1 MMMKK
6 NVASLLLALVLC
18 LSLLPAAALAEGES
32 GAYQTGLYTAAS
44 EDGTPSGPCTEG
56 SRPTDGPWGYWDIPY
71 TSGSTTVLYYY
82 DAKTTAFTCG
92 MDGISISSAGD
103 HLWKIEISMQAD
115 RGDFT
120 AGFGFANGGGFPI
133 SFKDQY
139 TSPAPARG
147 LYYKELVEGPSDPL
161 HEVGD
166 YIPLGSIDC
175 APFVD
180 RMAFAL
186 YYCDG
191 NSYSPVE
198 RVCLPQG
205 SAFDLMWVPGPQDEG
220 HWYYLSAYDFT
231 EGTLEWFADP
241 NANTPTDSI
250 TLNSHHFP
258 YVAFYSSASDISENT
273 YRMYAL
279 MDTNT
284 STEEG
289 YRDYRYSATLY
300 VLSTYAG
307 FTFSESNDISCYQK
321 HYDQKGFE
329 MDETS
334 YTDFAYTCER
344 SSDGK
349 TLTFTIYA
357 NDSDLLVWLRGD
369 GYGAYVNFLADTG
382 SGLYL
387 NLNSQGEFAA
397 AKFLPRHLFLQAAKK
412 GLPVTLSAGDF
423 PADVTCDKDLVRSI
437 AAASETSNV
446 ALEAGRTRVTSTQ
459 KKAVDTVANADTE
472 VVDALDITLSY
483 GGEAQHELNGTA
495 AVSYP
500 CNLPNGTTVQV
511 YYVDDNGNAEPVNAV
526 YQDGQVVFSTSHF
539 SKFVIVTVP
548 VPSPTPSHDER
559 NNSTPSY
566 QVKIDAEGI
575 KADHRIAEEGELV
588 TLTVK
593 DGYNITDILVTDRN
607 GNPVKVTYQDGKYIF
622 RMPKGKITVTPI
634 YASVKPTFTDV
645 DSGYWASDAIE
656 WVAEKGY
663 MTGVSDTAFAPE
675 GRVSRQQ
682 VWMILA
688 RLSGAEPVNMAE
700 AKAWAMANGVSDGT
714 APGAAVTRQ
723 QMVTLLYRYAVLM
736 GYDVS
741 VGEDTNILSYE
752 GAFSVSEYA
761 VPAFQWACGAGIVGG
776 ITPDTLAPQSNATR
790 AQFAVILS
798 RFCGES
804 A

>member
-1 MMMKK
+1 
-6 NVASLLLALVLC
+6 
-18 LSLLPAAALAEGES
+18 
-32 GAYQTGLYTAAS
+32 
-44 EDGTPSGPCTEG
+44 
-56 SRPTDGPWGYWDIPY
+56 
-71 TSGSTTVLYYY
+71 
-82 DAKTTAFTCG
+82 
-92 MDGISISSAGD
+92 
-103 HLWKIEISMQAD
+103 
-115 RGDFT
+115 
-120 AGFGFANGGGFPI
+120 
-133 SFKDQY
+133 
-139 TSPAPARG
+139 
-147 LYYKELVEGPSDPL
+147 
-161 HEVGD
+161 
-166 YIPLGSIDC
+166 
-175 APFVD
+175 
-180 RMAFAL
+180 
-186 YYCDG
+186 
-191 NSYSPVE
+191 
-198 RVCLPQG
+198 
-205 SAFDLMWVPGPQDEG
+205 
-220 HWYYLSAYDFT
+220 
-231 EGTLEWFADP
+231 
-241 NANTPTDSI
+241 
-250 TLNSHHFP
+250 
-258 YVAFYSSASDISENT
+258 
-273 YRMYAL
+273 MYAL

-300 VLSTYAG
+300 VLSTDAG
-307 FTFSESNDISCYQK
+307 FTFSESNDIRCYQK

-329 MDETS
+329 MDETP

-423 PADVTCDKDLVRSI
+423 PADVTCDKDLVQSI

-752 GAFSVSEYA
+752 DAFSVSEYA

>member
-32 GAYQTGLYTAAS
+32 GDYQTGLYTAAS
-44 EDGTPSGPCTEG
+44 EDGTPFGPCKEG
-56 SRPTDGPWGYWDIPY
+56 SGPTDGPWGYWDIPY

-82 DAKTTAFTCG
+82 DAEITAFTCG

-103 HLWKIEISMQAD
+103 HLWKIEISMQAG

-120 AGFGFANGGGFPI
+120 AGFEFANGGFPI

-139 TSPAPARG
+139 TSPAPAPG
-147 LYYKELVEGPSDPL
+147 LYYKKLVEGPRDPL

-307 FTFSESNDISCYQK
+307 FTISESNDISCYQK

-329 MDETS
+329 MDETP
-334 YTDFAYTCER
+334 YTDFAYTCES

-349 TLTFTIYA
+349 TLTCTIYA

-423 PADVTCDKDLVRSI
+423 PADVTCDKDLVQSI

-483 GGEAQHELNGTA
+483 GGEAQHELDGTA

-575 KADHRIAEEGELV
+575 KAYHRIAEEGELV

-752 GAFSVSEYA
+752 DAFSVSEYA

>member
-44 EDGTPSGPCTEG
+44 EDGTPFGPCKEG
-56 SRPTDGPWGYWDIPY
+56 SGPTDGPWGYWDIPY

-82 DAKTTAFTCG
+82 DAEITAFTCG

-103 HLWKIEISMQAD
+103 HLWKIEISMQAGC
-115 RGDFT
+115 GDFK
-120 AGFGFANGGGFPI
+120 ADFDFANGGFPI

-139 TSPAPARG
+139 TSPAPAPG
-147 LYYKELVEGPSDPL
+147 LYYKELVEGPGDPL

-329 MDETS
+329 MDETP

-483 GGEAQHELNGTA
+483 GGEAQHELDGTA

-548 VPSPTPSHDER
+548 VPSPTPSHDEQ

-607 GNPVKVTYQDGKYIF
+607 DNPVKVTYQDGKYIF

-752 GAFSVSEYA
+752 DAFSVSEYA

>member
-44 EDGTPSGPCTEG
+44 EDGTPFGPCKEG
-56 SRPTDGPWGYWDIPY
+56 SGPTDGPWGYWDIPY

-82 DAKTTAFTCG
+82 DAEITAFTCG

-120 AGFGFANGGGFPI
+120 AGFEFANGGFPI

-139 TSPAPARG
+139 TSPAPAPG
-147 LYYKELVEGPSDPL
+147 LYYKKLVEGPRDPL

-307 FTFSESNDISCYQK
+307 FTISESNDISCYQK

-329 MDETS
+329 MDETP

-423 PADVTCDKDLVRSI
+423 PADVTCDKDLVQSI

-483 GGEAQHELNGTA
+483 GGEAQHELDGTA

-575 KADHRIAEEGELV
+575 KAYHRIAEEGELV

-752 GAFSVSEYA
+752 DAFSVSEYA

>member
-56 SRPTDGPWGYWDIPY
+56 SRLTDGPWGYWDIPY

-120 AGFGFANGGGFPI
+120 AGFGFANGGFPI

-300 VLSTYAG
+300 VLSTDAG
-307 FTFSESNDISCYQK
+307 FTFSESNDIRCYQK

-423 PADVTCDKDLVRSI
+423 PADVTCDKDLVQSI

-483 GGEAQHELNGTA
+483 GGEAQHEL
-495 AVSYP
+495 
-500 CNLPNGTTVQV
+500 
-511 YYVDDNGNAEPVNAV
+511 
-526 YQDGQVVFSTSHF
+526 
-539 SKFVIVTVP
+539 
-548 VPSPTPSHDER
+548 
-559 NNSTPSY
+559 
-566 QVKIDAEGI
+566 
-575 KADHRIAEEGELV
+575 
-588 TLTVK
+588 
-593 DGYNITDILVTDRN
+593 
-607 GNPVKVTYQDGKYIF
+607 
-622 RMPKGKITVTPI
+622 
-634 YASVKPTFTDV
+634 
-645 DSGYWASDAIE
+645 
-656 WVAEKGY
+656 
-663 MTGVSDTAFAPE
+663 
-675 GRVSRQQ
+675 
-682 VWMILA
+682 
-688 RLSGAEPVNMAE
+688 
-700 AKAWAMANGVSDGT
+700 DGT
-714 APGAAVTRQ
+714 APPG
-723 QMVTLLYRYAVLM
+723 RYPCRSLW
-736 GYDVS
+736 
-741 VGEDTNILSYE
+741 N
-752 GAFSVSEYA
+752 
-761 VPAFQWACGAGIVGG
+761 
-776 ITPDTLAPQSNATR
+776 
-790 AQFAVILS
+790 
-798 RFCGES
+798 
-804 A
+804 

>member
-1 MMMKK
+1 
-6 NVASLLLALVLC
+6 
-18 LSLLPAAALAEGES
+18 
-32 GAYQTGLYTAAS
+32 
-44 EDGTPSGPCTEG
+44 
-56 SRPTDGPWGYWDIPY
+56 
-71 TSGSTTVLYYY
+71 
-82 DAKTTAFTCG
+82 
-92 MDGISISSAGD
+92 
-103 HLWKIEISMQAD
+103 
-115 RGDFT
+115 
-120 AGFGFANGGGFPI
+120 
-133 SFKDQY
+133 
-139 TSPAPARG
+139 
-147 LYYKELVEGPSDPL
+147 
-161 HEVGD
+161 
-166 YIPLGSIDC
+166 
-175 APFVD
+175 
-180 RMAFAL
+180 
-186 YYCDG
+186 
-191 NSYSPVE
+191 
-198 RVCLPQG
+198 
-205 SAFDLMWVPGPQDEG
+205 
-220 HWYYLSAYDFT
+220 
-231 EGTLEWFADP
+231 
-241 NANTPTDSI
+241 
-250 TLNSHHFP
+250 
-258 YVAFYSSASDISENT
+258 
-273 YRMYAL
+273 MYAL

-300 VLSTYAG
+300 VLSTDAG
-307 FTFSESNDISCYQK
+307 FTFSESNDIRCYQK

-329 MDETS
+329 MDETP
-334 YTDFAYTCER
+334 YTDFACTRER
-344 SSDGK
+344 SFDGK

-495 AVSYP
+495 AVGYP

-700 AKAWAMANGVSDGT
+700 AKVWAMANGVSDGT

-752 GAFSVSEYA
+752 DAFSVSEYA

>member
-1 MMMKK
+1 M
-6 NVASLLLALVLC
+6 
-18 LSLLPAAALAEGES
+18 
-32 GAYQTGLYTAAS
+32 
-44 EDGTPSGPCTEG
+44 
-56 SRPTDGPWGYWDIPY
+56 
-71 TSGSTTVLYYY
+71 
-82 DAKTTAFTCG
+82 
-92 MDGISISSAGD
+92 
-103 HLWKIEISMQAD
+103 
-115 RGDFT
+115 
-120 AGFGFANGGGFPI
+120 
-133 SFKDQY
+133 
-139 TSPAPARG
+139 
-147 LYYKELVEGPSDPL
+147 
-161 HEVGD
+161 
-166 YIPLGSIDC
+166 
-175 APFVD
+175 
-180 RMAFAL
+180 
-186 YYCDG
+186 
-191 NSYSPVE
+191 
-198 RVCLPQG
+198 
-205 SAFDLMWVPGPQDEG
+205 
-220 HWYYLSAYDFT
+220 
-231 EGTLEWFADP
+231 
-241 NANTPTDSI
+241 
-250 TLNSHHFP
+250 
-258 YVAFYSSASDISENT
+258 
-273 YRMYAL
+273 
-279 MDTNT
+279 
-284 STEEG
+284 
-289 YRDYRYSATLY
+289 
-300 VLSTYAG
+300 
-307 FTFSESNDISCYQK
+307 
-321 HYDQKGFE
+321 
-329 MDETS
+329 
-334 YTDFAYTCER
+334 
-344 SSDGK
+344 
-349 TLTFTIYA
+349 
-357 NDSDLLVWLRGD
+357 
-369 GYGAYVNFLADTG
+369 
-382 SGLYL
+382 
-387 NLNSQGEFAA
+387 
-397 AKFLPRHLFLQAAKK
+397 
-412 GLPVTLSAGDF
+412 
-423 PADVTCDKDLVRSI
+423 
-437 AAASETSNV
+437 

-495 AVSYP
+495 AVGYP

-700 AKAWAMANGVSDGT
+700 AKVWAMANGVSDGT

-752 GAFSVSEYA
+752 DAFSVSEYA

>member
-82 DAKTTAFTCG
+82 DAETTAQ
-92 MDGISISSAGD
+92 AGC
-103 HLWKIEISMQAD
+103 
-115 RGDFT
+115 GDFT
-120 AGFGFANGGGFPI
+120 AGFEFANGGFPI

-139 TSPAPARG
+139 TSPAPAPG
-147 LYYKELVEGPSDPL
+147 LYYKELVEGPRDPL

-166 YIPLGSIDC
+166 YIPLDSIDC

-300 VLSTYAG
+300 VLSTHAG

-752 GAFSVSEYA
+752 DAFSVSEYA